1 VDFGRSNIFNP
12 NRTKGRRG
20 QETLNV
26 CFVTPE
32 YFPISG
38 GTGAYV
44 YYLSHSLQKLG
55 HNVHVVARDQQD
67 SERTVNG
74 IQVHYVKGV
83 GNALTRYWRFARSAS
98 IRIKELNK
106 QNRIDII
113 HANLPLVPNFAIPKN
128 SAKAIVCAVHST
140 WKGEAIV
147 TKRDN
152 PKELNPNEKSMIRF
166 NFVLRSYEKK
176 LMKRS
181 DALIAVS
188 KYTVNELTEL
198 YGIDKNKIHVIYN
211 GVDIERFK
219 PRPNTA
225 EIRREFGL
233 EEDKKI
239 VLFVGRLYHR
249 KGIDT
254 MLRSVPPILK
264 EFSNVKFVISGTGF
278 KQKEESL
285 RNLAKEL
292 DIEDHVT
299 FLGYV
304 PDEKLPLLYSASD
317 IFVLPAIYE
326 NFPFAILEAQATGL
340 PVISTNVGGIPEFL
354 VDNQNGFVIEPRD
367 PTQLTQRLLTLLQDA
382 KLAKEMGDRGRKLI
396 EEKFDW
402 RLITSQVIDLYHK
415 LLETA

>member
-1 VDFGRSNIFNP
+1 
-12 NRTKGRRG
+12 
-20 QETLNV
+20 LNV

-55 HNVHVVARDQQD
+55 HNVHVIARDKQD
-67 SERTVNG
+67 SEKIVNG
-74 IQVHYVKGV
+74 IQVHYVKGL

-98 IRIKELNK
+98 KRIEELNK
-106 QNRIDII
+106 QNSFDII
-113 HANLPLVPNFAIPKN
+113 HSNLPLVPSFAIPNN

-140 WKGEAIV
+140 WKGEAKA

-152 PKELNPNEKSMIRF
+152 PKELNPNEKAMLRF

-188 KYTVNELTEL
+188 KYTVDELTKL
-198 YGIDKNKIHVIYN
+198 YGIKKEKIHVIYN
-211 GVDIERFK
+211 GVDVEKFK
-219 PRPNTA
+219 PRPNRV
-225 EIRREFGL
+225 EMHREFGL
-233 EEDKKI
+233 EDDIKI

-249 KGIDT
+249 KGLEIL
-254 MLRSVPPILK
+254 LRSIPPVLK
-264 EFSNVKFVISGTGF
+264 EFSNVRFVISGKGF
-278 KQKEESL
+278 KKKEENL

-292 DIEDHVT
+292 NIENYVT

-340 PVISTNVGGIPEFL
+340 PVISTKVGGIPELL
-354 VDNQNGFVIEPRD
+354 VDNENGFVIAPGDSTE
-367 PTQLTQRLLTLLQDA
+367 LTQRLLVLLQDA
-382 KLAKEMGDRGRKLI
+382 KLAKEMGDCGRKLI

-402 RLITSQVIDLYHK
+402 RLITSQVINLYRE

>member
-1 VDFGRSNIFNP
+1 
-12 NRTKGRRG
+12 
-20 QETLNV
+20 LNV

-67 SERTVNG
+67 SEKTING

-98 IRIKELNK
+98 KRIRELNK
-106 QNRIDII
+106 QNGFDII
-113 HANLPLVPNFAIPKN
+113 HSNLPLVPSFGVPKD

-152 PKELNPNEKSMIRF
+152 PKELNPNEKSMLRF

-198 YGIDKNKIHVIYN
+198 YGINKNKIYVIYN

-219 PRPNTA
+219 PRSNRI
-225 EIRREFGL
+225 ELRRELGL
-233 EEDKKI
+233 DPDKKV

-249 KGIDT
+249 KGLET
-254 MLRSVPPILK
+254 LLKSVPLVLK

-304 PDEKLPLLYSASD
+304 PDNKLPLLYSASD

-340 PVISTNVGGIPEFL
+340 PVISTNVGGISEFL
-354 VDNQNGFVIEPRD
+354 VDNENGFMIEPRD
-367 PTQLTQRLLTLLQDA
+367 PTQLTQKVLTLLQDP

-396 EEKFDW
+396 EENFDW
-402 RLITSQVIDLYHK
+402 RLITSQVIALYHK
-415 LLETA
+415 LLENA

>member
-1 VDFGRSNIFNP
+1 MNI
-12 NRTKGRRG
+12 
-20 QETLNV
+20 

-44 YYLSHSLQKLG
+44 FYLSQSLKKFG
-55 HNVHVVARDQQD
+55 HNVHVIARHNQD
-67 SERTVNG
+67 SEKIIDG
-74 IQVHYVKGV
+74 INVHYRKGL

-98 IRIKELNK
+98 KKIKELNK
-106 QNRIDII
+106 DSKIDII
-113 HANLPLVPNFAIPKN
+113 HANLPLIPSFTIPDN
-128 SAKAIVCAVHST
+128 TAKKIVCAVHST

-152 PKELNPNEKSMIRF
+152 PKELNPNEKAMLRF

-188 KYTVNELTEL
+188 KYTVDELMKL
-198 YGIDKNKIHVIYN
+198 YGIKKEKIHVIYN
-211 GVDIERFK
+211 GVDTKKFK
-219 PRPNTA
+219 PRQNKT
-225 EIRREFGL
+225 ELRKEFSL
-233 EEDKKI
+233 KEDDKI

-249 KGIDT
+249 KGLET
-254 MLRSVPPILK
+254 LLRSIPAVLE
-264 EFSNVKFVISGTGF
+264 EFNKIKFVISGKGF
-278 KQKEESL
+278 KRKEENL

-292 DIEDHVT
+292 HIENYVT

-304 PDEKLPLLYSASD
+304 PDEKLPHLYSASD

-340 PVISTNVGGIPEFL
+340 PVISTRVGGIPEFL
-354 VDNQNGFVIEPRD
+354 VDKKNGFLINPRD
-367 PTQLTQRLLTLLQDA
+367 PLQLSQKLLALLHNPE
-382 KLAKEMGDRGRKLI
+382 LAKEMGDCGRGLI
-396 EEKFDW
+396 KEKFDW
-402 RLITSQVIDLYHK
+402 NLITAQVIDLYHE
-415 LLETA
+415 LLKTS

>member
-1 VDFGRSNIFNP
+1 M
-12 NRTKGRRG
+12 
-20 QETLNV
+20 NV

-55 HNVHVVARDQQD
+55 HTIHVVARDEQD
-67 SERTVNG
+67 SERTING
-74 IQVHYVKGV
+74 IQVHYIKGV

-98 IRIKELNK
+98 KRITELNK
-106 QNRIDII
+106 QNGIDII
-113 HANLPLVPNFAIPKN
+113 HSNLPLVPSFAIPKD

-152 PKELNPNEKSMIRF
+152 PKELNPNEKSMLRF

-188 KYTVNELTEL
+188 KYTVNELTDL

-219 PRPNTA
+219 PRPNRA
-225 EIRREFGL
+225 ELRQEFGL
-233 EEDKKI
+233 EKDQKV

-254 MLRSVPPILK
+254 LLRSVPPVLK
-264 EFSNVKFVISGTGF
+264 EYSNVKFVISGTGF

-292 DIEDHVT
+292 DIEDHVK

-304 PDEKLPLLYSASD
+304 PDDKLPFLYSASD

-326 NFPFAILEAQATGL
+326 NFPFAILEAQSTGL
-340 PVISTNVGGIPEFL
+340 PVISTKVGGIPEFL
-354 VDNQNGFVIEPRD
+354 VDNQNGYVIEPRD
-367 PTQLTQRLLTLLQDA
+367 PTQLTQKVLALLQDP
-382 KLAKEMGDRGRKLI
+382 KLAEEMGDRGRKLI

-402 RLITSQVIDLYHK
+402 RLITGQVIDLYHK
-415 LLETA
+415 VLEKA

>member
-1 VDFGRSNIFNP
+1 
-12 NRTKGRRG
+12 
-20 QETLNV
+20 LNV

-44 YYLSHSLQKLG
+44 YYLSQSLQKLG
-55 HNVHVVARDQQD
+55 HNVHVVARDKQD

-74 IQVHYVKGV
+74 IQVHYISGV
-83 GNALTRYWRFARSAS
+83 GNALTRYWKFARSAS
-98 IRIKELNK
+98 KKIEELNK
-106 QNRIDII
+106 QNKIDII
-113 HANLPLVPNFAIPKN
+113 HANLPLVPSFAIPDD
-128 SAKAIVCAVHST
+128 SANAIVCAVHST

-152 PKELNPNEKSMIRF
+152 PKELNPNEKAMLRF

-198 YGIDKNKIHVIYN
+198 YGINEKKIYVIYN
-211 GVDIERFK
+211 GVDVEKFK
-219 PRPNTA
+219 PRPNIA
-225 EIRREFGL
+225 ELRREFRL
-233 EEDKKI
+233 EENKKV

-249 KGIDT
+249 KGLEIL
-254 MLRSVPPILK
+254 LRSIPPILK
-264 EFSNVKFVISGTGF
+264 EFSNVHFAISGTGF
-278 KQKEESL
+278 KQKEQSL
-285 RNLAKEL
+285 RDLTKEL
-292 DIEDHVT
+292 KIEEYVT

-326 NFPFAILEAQATGL
+326 NFPFAILEAQSTGL

-354 VDNQNGFVIEPRD
+354 VDGENGFVID
-367 PTQLTQRLLTLLQDA
+367 PGDESQLILRLLTLLQDPKCA
-382 KLAKEMGDRGRKLI
+382 KKMGDHGRRLI
-396 EEKFDW
+396 EKKLDW
-402 RLITSQVIDLYHK
+402 RLITNQVIDLYHN
-415 LLETA
+415 LLEKA

>member
-1 VDFGRSNIFNP
+1 
-12 NRTKGRRG
+12 
-20 QETLNV
+20 LNV

-98 IRIKELNK
+98 KKIEELNK
-106 QNRIDII
+106 QNGFDII
-113 HANLPLVPNFAIPKN
+113 HSNLPLVPSFAIPKN

-152 PKELNPNEKSMIRF
+152 PKELNPNEKSMLRF

-219 PRPNTA
+219 PRPNRA
-225 EIRREFGL
+225 EMRREFGL
-233 EEDKKI
+233 EEDKKL

-249 KGIDT
+249 KGIET
-254 MLRSVPPILK
+254 LLRSVPPVLK

-285 RNLAKEL
+285 RKLAKEL
-292 DIEDHVT
+292 DIEDHVK

-402 RLITSQVIDLYHK
+402 RLITAQVIDLYHK

>member
-1 VDFGRSNIFNP
+1 M
-12 NRTKGRRG
+12 
-20 QETLNV
+20 NV

-55 HNVHVVARDQQD
+55 HNVHVVARDNHE
-67 SERTVNG
+67 SEKVVNG
-74 IQVHYVKGV
+74 IYVHYIKGT

-98 IRIKELNK
+98 KKIEELNDK
-106 QNRIDII
+106 IGFDVI
-113 HANLPLVPNFAIPKN
+113 HANLPLVPSFAIPKN
-128 SAKAIVCAVHST
+128 ASKALVCAVHST

-152 PKELNPNEKSMIRF
+152 PKNLNPNEKSMLRY
-166 NFVLRSYEKK
+166 NFLLRSYEKK

-188 KYTVNELTEL
+188 KYTVDELTEL
-198 YGIDKNKIHVIYN
+198 YGIDEKKIHVIYN
-211 GVDIERFK
+211 GVDVQKFK
-219 PRPNTA
+219 PRPDRA
-225 EIRREFGL
+225 ELRRDFGL
-233 EEDKKI
+233 EAEKKI

-249 KGIDT
+249 KGLEIL
-254 MLRSVPPILK
+254 LRSIPPVLQ
-264 EFSNVKFVISGTGF
+264 EFSDVKFVISGKGF
-278 KQKEESL
+278 KEKEESL
-285 RNLAKEL
+285 RNLAKQL

-304 PDEKLPLLYSASD
+304 PDEKLPNLYSASD

-340 PVISTNVGGIPEFL
+340 PVISTKVGGIPEFL
-354 VDNQNGFVIEPRD
+354 VDNENGFLID
-367 PTQLTQRLLTLLQDA
+367 PGDSAQLTQRVLALLQDQ
-382 KLAKEMGDRGRKLI
+382 KLAKEMGIRGRKLI
-396 EEKFDW
+396 EEKFSW

>member
-1 VDFGRSNIFNP
+1 VDSGRSNIFNP
-12 NRTKGRRG
+12 NRIYWRRG

-67 SERTVNG
+67 SERTING
-74 IQVHYVKGV
+74 IQVHYIKGV

-98 IRIKELNK
+98 KRIKELNK
-106 QNRIDII
+106 QNGFDII
-113 HANLPLVPNFAIPKN
+113 HSNLPLVPSFAIPKN
-128 SAKAIVCAVHST
+128 SANAIVCAVHST

-152 PKELNPNEKSMIRF
+152 PKELNPNEKSMLRF

-219 PRPNTA
+219 PRPNRA

-233 EEDKKI
+233 EKDKKV

-249 KGIDT
+249 KGIET
-254 MLRSVPPILK
+254 LLRSVPPVLK

-285 RNLAKEL
+285 RKLAKEL
-292 DIEDHVT
+292 DIEDHVK

-340 PVISTNVGGIPEFL
+340 PVISTKVGGIPEFL

-402 RLITSQVIDLYHK
+402 RLITGQVIDLYHK

>member
-1 VDFGRSNIFNP
+1 M
-12 NRTKGRRG
+12 
-20 QETLNV
+20 NV

-44 YYLSHSLQKLG
+44 YYLSYNLQKLG
-55 HNVHVVARDQQD
+55 HNIHVVARDQQD
-67 SERTVNG
+67 STITING

-98 IRIKELNK
+98 KRIKELNK
-106 QNRIDII
+106 QNSFDII
-113 HANLPLVPNFAIPKN
+113 HSNLPLVPSFAIPN
-128 SAKAIVCAVHST
+128 DSAKAIVCAVHST

-152 PKELNPNEKSMIRF
+152 PKELNPNEKSMLRF
-166 NFVLRSYEKK
+166 NFVLRKYEKK

-198 YGIDKNKIHVIYN
+198 YGIEKNKIHVIYN
-211 GVDIERFK
+211 GVDTERFK
-219 PRPNTA
+219 PRPNSI
-225 EIRREFGL
+225 ELRKEFGL
-233 EEDKKI
+233 DPEKKM

-254 MLRSVPPILK
+254 LLRSVPPILK
-264 EFSNVKFVISGTGF
+264 EYRNVKFVISGTGF

-285 RNLAKEL
+285 YALVKEL
-292 DIEDHVT
+292 NIEEHVT

-304 PDEKLPLLYSASD
+304 SDEKLPLLYSASD

-354 VDNQNGFVIEPRD
+354 VDNENGFVIEPRD
-367 PTQLTQRLLTLLQDA
+367 PIQLTQKMLALLQDP
-382 KLAKEMGDRGRKLI
+382 KLAKTMGNRGRKLI

-402 RLITSQVIDLYHK
+402 NIITNQVIDLYHK
-415 LLETA
+415 LLEKA

>member
-1 VDFGRSNIFNP
+1 M
-12 NRTKGRRG
+12 
-20 QETLNV
+20 NV

-55 HNVHVVARDQQD
+55 HNVHVVARHSED
-67 SERTVNG
+67 SKEVFDG
-74 IQVHYVKGV
+74 IDVHYIKGV

-98 IRIKELNK
+98 KKIEELNK
-106 QNRIDII
+106 KIGFDVI
-113 HANLPLVPNFAIPKN
+113 HANLPLVPSFAIPKD
-128 SAKAIVCAVHST
+128 SAKALVCAVHST

-147 TKRDN
+147 TRRGS
-152 PKELNPNEKSMIRF
+152 PKNLNPNEKLMLRF
-166 NFVLRSYEKK
+166 NYLLRSYEKK

-188 KYTVNELTEL
+188 KYTTEELTGL
-198 YGIDKNKIHVIYN
+198 YGINEEKIHVIYN
-211 GVDIERFK
+211 GVDVQKFK
-219 PRPNTA
+219 PKTNRA
-225 EIRREFGL
+225 ELRREFGL

-249 KGIDT
+249 KGLEIL
-254 MLRSVPPILK
+254 LRSIPPVLQ
-264 EFSNVKFVISGTGF
+264 EFSDVKFAISGTGF
-278 KQKEESL
+278 KKKEESL

-292 DIEDHVT
+292 EIEDYVT

-304 PDEKLPLLYSASD
+304 PDQKLPDLYAASD

-340 PVISTNVGGIPEFL
+340 PVISTKVGGIPEFL
-354 VDNQNGFVIEPRD
+354 VDNENGFLID
-367 PTQLTQRLLTLLQDA
+367 PGDSAQLTQRVLTLLQDP
-382 KLAKEMGDRGRKLI
+382 KLSKEMGRRGRSLI
-396 EEKFDW
+396 EEKFSW
-402 RLITSQVIDLYHK
+402 RLITGQVIDLYHK
-415 LLETA
+415 ILETS